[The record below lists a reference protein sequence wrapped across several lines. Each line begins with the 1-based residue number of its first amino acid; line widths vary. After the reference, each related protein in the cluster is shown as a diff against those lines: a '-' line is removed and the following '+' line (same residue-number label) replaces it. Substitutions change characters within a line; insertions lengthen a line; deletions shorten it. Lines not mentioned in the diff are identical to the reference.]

1 MIILPRKT
9 IYEIS
14 CGTRIYKFKDK
25 KKRDEIFLTLFKND
39 KKYKIDDFVE
49 IKENDFN
56 NFISYVEE
64 LQQKYTN
71 LQNGNLHNFIQYQQS
86 IGQILKQVEKAGVN
100 CEKCK
105 YCQTVLKN
113 GKEQK
118 MCSYYLQKFNLPLEE
133 IKSLCENLEIKC

>member
-9 IYEIS
+9 IYKIS
-14 CGTRIYKFKDK
+14 DGYQTYKFNDK
-25 KKRDEIFLTLFKND
+25 KKRDERFLKYFKND
-39 KKYKIDDFVE
+39 KKYKIYDIVE
-49 IKENDFN
+49 IRENDFN

-64 LQQKYTN
+64 LQKKYTN
-71 LQNGNLHNFIQYQQS
+71 LQDGNLHNFIQYQQS